1 MLTMAVDPARLV
13 AYVVGAGAP
22 VAAVDLRTMRAARH
36 RVAAPALLRDAGCPR
51 CSPQR
56 RAVWLGDGRLAV
68 TGFDVR
74 RSRKAP
80 AGVALV
86 DTRTWAARLI
96 ARRAGAA
103 RLAGHRLLVYDGRHP
118 SGRPYAGSG
127 LRVYDRSGRLRR
139 TLLPGLRIGDVQVA
153 GSRAYARTTRGLRV
167 VDLRR
172 GRVIAR
178 LPRERRDIDLI
189 APR

>member
-51 CSPQR
+51 
-56 RAVWLGDGRLAV
+56 
-68 TGFDVR
+68 
-74 RSRKAP
+74 
-80 AGVALV
+80 LV

-139 TLLPGLRIGDVQVA
+139 TLLPGLRVGDVQVA